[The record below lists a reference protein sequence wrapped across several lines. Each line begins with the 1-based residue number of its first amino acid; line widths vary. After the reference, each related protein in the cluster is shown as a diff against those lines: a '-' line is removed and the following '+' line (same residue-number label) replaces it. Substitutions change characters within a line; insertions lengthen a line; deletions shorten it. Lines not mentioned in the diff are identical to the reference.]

1 MHLVWDLG
9 SAAPRFGDLGQVTE
23 AHDKEHSGNLC
34 MEKPQ
39 LHRLAK
45 SPGWHHTSS
54 GNTFPSSGELFG
66 GSPICWNHPCPHH
79 RCFCRR
85 FSIVVLLT
93 LFSSP
98 SQQQKNICYLLPR
111 WFSAGLAKRIEQGKG
126 EVSTRSGTQSTQLQG
141 GEENKPG
148 QC

>member
-1 MHLVWDLG
+1 MI
-9 SAAPRFGDLGQVTE
+9 
-23 AHDKEHSGNLC
+23 SG
-34 MEKPQ
+34 
-39 LHRLAK
+39 K
-45 SPGWHHTSS
+45 SPRPMTRNTLGISVWKSRNSTGWPSPEGWHHTSS

-85 FSIVVLLT
+85 FGIVVLLT
-93 LFSSP
+93 LFSPP